1 MTSRRSKTRRESDPK
16 LNVPKLV
23 RDWEKIAE
31 RLPHYPEG
39 AAGNLTL
46 CYSDYER
53 GEIARFYDPSVGR
66 LIYGKYP
73 EPITFPN
80 LIEEREDGFR
90 FTWMSAEQSEVSGMD
105 AHAKAAYGDVLIAG
119 LGLGVL
125 PWLAARNR
133 NVRTITFVEIRA
145 EVIDL
150 IAPVIEHDNTRI
162 VPGDVWDTST
172 RLLGPTTS

>member
-1 MTSRRSKTRRESDPK
+1 MTNRRSKGRRESEPK

-23 RDWEKIAE
+23 KDWEKIAE
-31 RLPHYPEG
+31 RLPHYLEG

-66 LIYGKYP
+66 LMYGKYP
-73 EPITFPN
+73 KRITFPN
-80 LIEEREDGFR
+80 LVEKREDEVH

-105 AHAKAAYGDVLIAG
+105 AHAKGAYGDVLIAG

-125 PWLAARNR
+125 PWMAAKNP
-133 NVRTITFVEIRA
+133 NVRTITVLEIRP
-145 EVIDL
+145 EVLEL
-150 IAPVIEHDNTRI
+150 IAPVIENKENQHCPRR
-162 VPGDVWDTST
+162 
-172 RLLGPTTS
+172 RLGAH